1 MLPRVGASLSP
12 GARSLLAAIVLAVA
26 PLVLSSCGGSRD
38 DDSLPPL
45 TPEPSLSLPPAVS
58 SPPAVETV
66 PPASRSA
73 TRASYPARLTLVRFL
88 RGAGSGDQRVCAL
101 VTAAY
106 ARTAFAEAGGCQ
118 QWIDAIPTRLTPN
131 ELRRLRTVQV
141 LGATPGP
148 RPGQYTI
155 RPADLRWSGGA
166 SAPEGV
172 VAQRYVLARAGT
184 RWLVIA

>member
-1 MLPRVGASLSP
+1 VLPRVGASLSP

-38 DDSLPPL
+38 DDS
-45 TPEPSLSLPPAVS
+45 PAVS